1 MDEEQIK
8 SLRHS
13 FTNPHREDL
22 PKPKV
27 NKFGHTILGDEKI
40 MPESE
45 IDLKIDESGN
55 ISAEP
60 KQSVFDSQEF
70 QKWAENQPKLKVS
83 EPEEH
88 VQEEHIDEKLC
99 ITPQNEILA
108 KLLNELDEMDGTAK
122 KFKAHPNPDGTV
134 QIDPNTKVGFA
145 YNHMKECAN
154 KDCLYALPK
163 DAKFCLKCGT
173 PQMPKF
179 CTECGYSFPGM
190 EKFCPDCGN
199 KR

>member
-13 FTNPHREDL
+13 FTNPFREDM
-22 PKPKV
+22 PKPKI
-27 NKFGHTILGDEKI
+27 NKFGHTVLGDEKQ
-40 MPESE
+40 MQDLE
-45 IDLKIDESGN
+45 IDLKIDESGAL
-55 ISAEP
+55 SAEP
-60 KQSVFDSQEF
+60 KKSLFDSIEF
-70 QKWAENQPKLKVS
+70 QNWAQNQPNEASV
-83 EPEEH
+83 EAEEQ
-88 VQEEHIDEKLC
+88 VQELEEESDSVI
-99 ITPQNEILA
+99 PQNEILA
-108 KLLNELDEMDGTAK
+108 KLLNELDEMDGTSN

-134 QIDPNTKVGFA
+134 QIDPNTKVGFQ
-145 YNHMKECAN
+145 YEQLKSCSN

-163 DAKFCLKCGT
+163 DAKYCLKCGT

-190 EKFCPDCGN
+190 EKFCPDCGT

>member
-8 SLRHS
+8 SLRAS
-13 FTNPHREDL
+13 FTNPFREDM

-27 NKFGHTILGDEKI
+27 NKFGHTVLGDEKQ
-40 MPESE
+40 MQELE
-45 IDLKIDESGN
+45 IDLKIDDSGAIN
-55 ISAEP
+55 AEP
-60 KQSVFDSQEF
+60 KKSLFDSIEF
-70 QKWAENQPKLKVS
+70 QNWAQNQPNQTDC
-83 EPEEH
+83 EPEE
-88 VQEEHIDEKLC
+88 QDEIPEDESIS

-108 KLLNELDEMDGTAK
+108 KLLNELDEMDGTSQ
-122 KFKAHPNPDGTV
+122 KFKAHPNTDGTV
-134 QIDPNTKVGFA
+134 QIGPNTRVGFS
-145 YNHMKECAN
+145 NDQMKDCSN
-154 KDCLYALPK
+154 RDCLYALPK

-190 EKFCPDCGN
+190 EKFCPDCGT

>member
-1 MDEEQIK
+1 MNDDQIK
-8 SLRHS
+8 VLRAS

-27 NKFGHTILGDEKI
+27 NKFGHTVLGDE
-40 MPESE
+40 MEMADQE
-45 IDLKIDESGN
+45 IELKINEFGDV
-55 ISAEP
+55 SAEP
-60 KQSVFDSQEF
+60 KQSLFDSPEF
-70 QKWAENQPKLKVS
+70 QKWAEKQPVLKLSVHEMGEES
-83 EPEEH
+83 EHTE
-88 VQEEHIDEKLC
+88 QSQ
-99 ITPQNEILA
+99 QNIGSNGVNIADLIS
-108 KLLNELDEMDGTAK
+108 ELDEMDGTIERK
-122 KFKAHPNPDGTV
+122 QNENQWFKNCLNQDC
-134 QIDPNTKVGFA
+134 K
-145 YNHMKECAN
+145 YN
-154 KDCLYALPK
+154 LPK

>member
-13 FTNPHREDL
+13 FTNPFREDM

-27 NKFGHTILGDEKI
+27 NKFGHTVLGDEKQ
-40 MPESE
+40 MQDLE
-45 IDLKIDESGN
+45 IDLKIDESGA

-60 KQSVFDSQEF
+60 KKSLFDSLEF
-70 QKWAENQPKLKVS
+70 QKWAQKQPNETTEETEEQIEEPKDESVS
-83 EPEEH
+83 T
-88 VQEEHIDEKLC
+88 I
-99 ITPQNEILA
+99 PQNEILA
-108 KLLNELDEMDGTAK
+108 KLLNELDEMDGTSK
-122 KFKAHPNPDGTV
+122 KFKAYPNPDGTV
-134 QIDPNTKVGFA
+134 QIDPNTKVGFS
-145 YNHMKECAN
+145 YDHLKNCAN
-154 KDCLYALPK
+154 KDCLYELPK

-179 CTECGYSFPGM
+179 CTECGFSFPGM
-190 EKFCPDCGN
+190 EKFCPDCGT

>member
-27 NKFGHTILGDEKI
+27 NKFGHTILGDEKV
-40 MPESE
+40 MQESE
-45 IDLKIDESGN
+45 IDLKIDELGN
-55 ISAEP
+55 ISADP
-60 KQSVFDSQEF
+60 KQSLFDSPQF
-70 QKWAENQPKLKVS
+70 QKWVENQPNTKTP
-83 EPEEH
+83 EPEEP
-88 VQEEHIDEKLC
+88 VQKEEKLN
-99 ITPQNEILA
+99 IHTNNVIIA
-108 KLLNELDEMDGTAK
+108 NLLSELDEMDGTAERK
-122 KFKAHPNPDGTV
+122 QAKDQCYKNCF
-134 QIDPNTKVGFA
+134 
-145 YNHMKECAN
+145 N
-154 KDCLYALPK
+154 KDCMYNLPK
-163 DAKFCLKCGT
+163 DAKFCLECGT
-173 PQMPKF
+173 AQIPKY